1 MSGAA
6 PAPGPHPDD
15 LLPAFVLGS
24 LEADEIEA
32 VETHLASC
40 RQCAAEVDRLR
51 RTVDLLPLAAD
62 PVPPP
67 EGSREALLSRVR
79 RDRMRHDRLRR
90 EAAES
95 VAGAPTA
102 LPPVGPAPSAL
113 PSGAGSAPTVRP
125 PAPWGA
131 RLPWT
136 ATAAALLLAGVFAW
150 QAALS
155 QREASTLRTE
165 NARLVAT
172 ADELAQALASLD
184 PGSSRLVSLQGAD
197 AAPRAEGV
205 VVYDP
210 RGRTAVVVLDNLPP
224 LAPGQVYQ
232 LWLLRADAPPTS
244 AGTLAPD
251 AVGTSGAVVRAG
263 SELGLYNGAAVTL
276 EPAPGQTAPS
286 GPFVARTSL

>member
-15 LLPAFVLGS
+15 LLPAYALGS

-32 VETHLASC
+32 VESHLASC

-51 RTVDLLPLAAD
+51 RTVDLLPLATD

-67 EGSREALLSRVR
+67 QSSRETLLSRVR
-79 RDRMRHDRLRR
+79 RDRLQR

-95 VAGAPTA
+95 VAETPTA
-102 LPPVGPAPSAL
+102 SPPGGPAPPLL
-113 PSGAGSAPTVRP
+113 PPGVGTGPTARPSAPW
-125 PAPWGA
+125 AA

-155 QREASTLRTE
+155 QREVSTLRTE

-172 ADELAQALASLD
+172 GDELAQALASLD

-263 SELGLYNGAAVTL
+263 NELGLYNGAAVTL
-276 EPAPGQTAPS
+276 EPAPGQAAPS

>member
-1 MSGAA
+1 M
-6 PAPGPHPDD
+6 
-15 LLPAFVLGS
+15 
-24 LEADEIEA
+24 
-32 VETHLASC
+32 
-40 RQCAAEVDRLR
+40 
-51 RTVDLLPLAAD
+51 
-62 PVPPP
+62 
-67 EGSREALLSRVR
+67 
-79 RDRMRHDRLRR
+79 
-90 EAAES
+90 
-95 VAGAPTA
+95 
-102 LPPVGPAPSAL
+102 
-113 PSGAGSAPTVRP
+113 
-125 PAPWGA
+125 
-131 RLPWT
+131 
-136 ATAAALLLAGVFAW
+136 
-150 QAALS
+150 
-155 QREASTLRTE
+155 STLRTE

-197 AAPRAEGV
+197 AAPQAEGV

-263 SELGLYNGAAVTL
+263 SELGLYSGAAVTL
-276 EPAPGQTAPS
+276 EPAPGRTAPS

>member
-6 PAPGPHPDD
+6 AAQGPHPDD
-15 LLPAFVLGS
+15 LLPAYALGS
-24 LEADEIEA
+24 LEADEIQA
-32 VETHLASC
+32 VERHLATC
-40 RQCAAEVDRLR
+40 PQCAAEVDRLR
-51 RTVDLLPLAAD
+51 RTVDLLPLAAR

-67 EGSREALLSRVR
+67 QGSREALFSRIR
-79 RDRMRHDRLRR
+79 RDRLRHHRLRHDRLRR

-95 VAGAPTA
+95 VAVAPPA
-102 LPPVGPAPSAL
+102 SLAIPPGLGPATPA
-113 PSGAGSAPTVRP
+113 RP
-125 PAPWGA
+125 PASWGA

-136 ATAAALLLAGVFAW
+136 ATAAALLLAGVIAW

-172 ADELAQALASLD
+172 ADELAQALAGLD
-184 PGSSRLVSLQGAD
+184 PGSSRLVSLRGAD
-197 AAPRAEGV
+197 AAPQAEGV

-224 LAPGQVYQ
+224 LALGQVYQ
-232 LWLLRADAPPTS
+232 LWLLRPDAPPTS

-263 SELGLYNGAAVTL
+263 NELGLYNGAAVTL
-276 EPAPGQTAPS
+276 EPAPGQAAPS
-286 GPFVARTSL
+286 GPFVVRTSL